1 MRSLKKSGRQEGSR
15 SGVHRN
21 RPGISTIWVI
31 VALPAVMTMFVM
43 VVDIG
48 HVWLARSEL
57 KNALDASALST
68 VKTWGE
74 GGTTAQARL
83 DGNDAMSTN
92 TVLGAVVT
100 LNTAEGGCTNGNVA
114 STGEIVLGSITDSGG
129 VITFDCSGSPS
140 CISGTA
146 ELVIA
151 VETDSSGDTFGDPTE
166 PDGFARTSFR
176 VERFEETTGVPVGL
190 TLNSFTID
198 LTAMTTQPA
207 GGGADSPDDGVFDLR
222 VQGGAPGNSDVSE
235 GIGTPPGPPPVAG
248 LIGVNDQGV
257 ASSFAFSGG
266 TPTEPRVLTVS
277 FGGGGITSSAAAAR
291 FFVGVD
297 ADQVGGDIGGDIGG
311 GGGAAAQDFGG
322 EFGLDGGGGSGN
334 DPFTSTGALI
344 SANISG
350 QTVTGNLT
358 RISDDRSEISFAVNI
373 VAGGTAFGGRT
384 RKTIQVRSICP
395 SFLGLGLGPYN
406 VTADSFARFT
416 CTNGPPQLV
425 RVSTVTC
432 VCP

>member
-1 MRSLKKSGRQEGSR
+1 MRKHSIKTVSQKSRA
-15 SGVHRN
+15 
-21 RPGISTIWVI
+21 GISTIWMI

-68 VKTWGE
+68 IKTWGE
-74 GGTTAQARL
+74 GGSTAQARL

-114 STGEIVLGSITDSGG
+114 GTGEIILGSITDSGG

-151 VETDSSGDTFGDPTE
+151 VETDPTGDTFANPTE
-166 PDGFARTSFR
+166 ADGFARTSFR

-190 TLNSFTID
+190 TLNSITID

-235 GIGTPPGPPPVAG
+235 GIGTPPGPPPALG

-257 ASSFAFSGG
+257 ASAFAFTGG
-266 TPTEPRVLTVS
+266 TATEPRILTVT
-277 FGGGGITSSAAAAR
+277 FGGGGITSSAAASR
-291 FFVGVD
+291 FFFGVD
-297 ADQVGGDIGGDIGG
+297 TDAVGGDTGG
-311 GGGAAAQDFGG
+311 GGGATAQDFGG
-322 EFGLDGGGGSGN
+322 EFGTDGGGGSGN

-350 QTVTGNLT
+350 QTVSGTLT
-358 RISDDRSEISFAVNI
+358 RINDDRSEITFAVNI
-373 VAGGTAFGGRT
+373 VAGGTAFGART
-384 RKTIQVRSICP
+384 RKMIQVRSICP

-406 VTADSFARFT
+406 VTAESFARFT

-425 RVSTVTC
+425 RVNTVTC